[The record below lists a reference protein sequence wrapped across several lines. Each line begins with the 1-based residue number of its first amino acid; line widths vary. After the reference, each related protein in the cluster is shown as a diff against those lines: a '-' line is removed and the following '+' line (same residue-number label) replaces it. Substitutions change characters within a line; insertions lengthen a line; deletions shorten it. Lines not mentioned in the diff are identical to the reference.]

1 MPKEPKSFHARA
13 RAWTTKNKLH
23 GPSAFPRFVMMAFV
37 ERLNQTSDEF
47 IFKGGNLLWLYI
59 KTPRATVDVD
69 FVTKKLADHDS
80 VRKSLEAACSVSD
93 SSIIFSVKTFVS
105 VDRPE
110 GKGAEVTI
118 AYKTTEG
125 QENTFDLDVV
135 YAVPSATTSI
145 LSPLT
150 DKETIVVVTMENIVA
165 DKLSAAH
172 RYGSGNTRMKDF
184 DDLWRIAI
192 LKPNLI
198 KWPDLNSIL
207 ASRSI
212 AGFVDDNWITTAM
225 GRAWQAHVRR
235 NPGLPA
241 DLRKLMQTVNEWLR
255 QGLG

>member
-23 GPSAFPRFVMMAFV
+23 GTSAFSRFVMMAFV

-69 FVTKKLADHDS
+69 FVTRTLADHDS
-80 VRKSLEAACSVSD
+80 VRKSLEVACLVSD
-93 SSIIFSVKTFVS
+93 STITFSIKTFVN

-110 GKGAEVTI
+110 GRGAAVTI

-125 QENTFDLDVV
+125 QENTFVLDVV
-135 YAVPSATTSI
+135 YAVPTAMTNI
-145 LSPLT
+145 ASPLANQ
-150 DKETIVVVTMENIVA
+150 ETIIVVTMENIVA

-184 DDLWRIAI
+184 DDLWRIA
-192 LKPNLI
+192 LFKPNLI
-198 KWPDLNSIL
+198 KWIELKQIL
-207 ASRSI
+207 TSRSI
-212 AGFVDDNWITTAM
+212 AASVDDTWITTDM
-225 GRAWQAHVRR
+225 SRAWQSHVGR

-241 DLRKLMQTVNEWLR
+241 DLRSLMQTVNEWLHL
-255 QGLG
+255 GLR